1 MLIAFATDDLR
12 DICNDIKAAK
22 KAYGAD
28 GVKKLRRRLDDLA
41 AAPNLEAVRNL
52 PGRCHELKGDLAGSL
67 GIDLDG
73 GRRLVIR
80 PTSIPAP
87 TKDDGGLD
95 WTKVTRITVT
105 AIKDY
110 HD

>member
-1 MLIAFATDDLR
+1 VLIAFATDALR
-12 DICNDIKAAK
+12 DTCNDTKAAK

-28 GVKKLRRRLDDLA
+28 GSKKLRRRLDDLA
-41 AAPNLEAVRNL
+41 AAPNLEALRNV
-52 PGRCHELKGDLAGSL
+52 PGRYHELKGDLAGCL

-73 GRRLVIR
+73 GRRLVIQ
-80 PTSIPAP
+80 PMPPAP
-87 TKDDGGLD
+87 TKEDGGLD
-95 WTKVTRITVT
+95 WTRVTRITVT